1 MFKSKIYLAFL
12 GLLILAG
19 TPVASGQP
27 VSSVPAA
34 TEMAP
39 RNFDTTAKTGTAKV
53 GDSVRLRGTVQD
65 LRKSSKDNAP
75 HSFMLKDDAGTV
87 RVCVWS
93 DVLSK
98 VPGAGFL
105 NNGAVVELNAQVKE
119 FQGKK
124 EVHVTDAKSLTILP
138 SSAPAANQPAG
149 DSPKNPASPVAGNAA
164 NSPAV
169 PVKIH
174 QLTSGMSG
182 RTVTVTA
189 KVGDI
194 RPAGSDRAPWTV
206 SLTDESSHSVEAVF
220 WKETADQMTTKPAKD
235 ETWRVTGQ
243 VSEFRGKTQIKADSA
258 KAWQKVK

>member
-1 MFKSKIYLAFL
+1 MFISKIYLASL

-19 TPVASGQP
+19 APVASGQP

-34 TEMAP
+34 AEMAP
-39 RNFDTTAKTGTAKV
+39 GNFDTTAKTGTAKV
-53 GDSVRLRGTVQD
+53 GDSIKLRGNVQD
-65 LRKSSKDNAP
+65 MRKSFKDNTP
-75 HSFMLKDDAGTV
+75 HSFMLKDDTGTV
-87 RVCVWS
+87 RVCVWP

-105 NNGAVVELNAQVKE
+105 NNGAVVELSGQVKE

-124 EVHVTDAKSLTILP
+124 EVHVTDAKSLKVLP
-138 SSAPAANQPAG
+138 SNTPVANQPAG
-149 DSPKNPASPVAGNAA
+149 DSPKNPAPAPAANAP

-194 RPAGSDRAPWTV
+194 RPAGNDRAPWTV

-220 WKETADQMTTKPAKD
+220 WKETADQMAKKPAKD

-243 VSEFRGKTQIKADSA
+243 VSEFRGRTQIKADSA